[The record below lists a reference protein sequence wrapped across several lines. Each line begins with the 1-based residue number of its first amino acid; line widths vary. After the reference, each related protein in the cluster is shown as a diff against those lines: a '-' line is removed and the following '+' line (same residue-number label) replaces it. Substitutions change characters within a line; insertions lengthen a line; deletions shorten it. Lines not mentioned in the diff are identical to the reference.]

1 MKRLGTILFWAG
13 FIITI
18 CIIVFFIVMLLI
30 NVTTYA
36 SWFASLFLCGMV
48 LLGSVLM
55 LIGRGIERKSGDD
68 V

>member
-1 MKRLGTILFWAG
+1 MKRLGAILFWAG